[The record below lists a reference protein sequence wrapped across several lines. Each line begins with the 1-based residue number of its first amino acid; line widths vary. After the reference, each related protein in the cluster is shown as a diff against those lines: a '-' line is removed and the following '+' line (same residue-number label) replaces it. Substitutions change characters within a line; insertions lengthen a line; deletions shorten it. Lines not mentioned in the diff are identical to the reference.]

1 MKRVKFVHSSAT
13 GEYITVLKQ
22 GDISHHRLLFASVIF
37 ATLIF
42 LLPAGSLLSQ
52 DIKPTDFT
60 KGSDYAKLID
70 FNGSIGADPNNV
82 VVSEDYIY
90 GSCFS
95 GGSENAGTLFMI
107 KTDGSGL
114 QVVDFGSLYGK
125 PVSLSLSDN
134 ILYGTTIQG
143 GSQDEGV
150 IFKINADFTG
160 GLQVVASFALGYE
173 YPKNASVTVNDNAM
187 FLFIYNDS
195 DPHSGHII
203 KINKDGSEAKILAS
217 IPVCYGGDMVLLNDY
232 LYCLILDTDG
242 GGMIGKL
249 KTDATGW
256 TTLHNFSAGE
266 YPRHL
271 VLSGNT
277 LYGVTQYGGI
287 NNCGKLFK
295 INVNGTGFEYLFEFP
310 SEGPDDV
317 SVNSIPDLKIS
328 GSYLYGTSYY
338 GGTAGLGSLFRM
350 GIDGTGY
357 KILYNFQNQINGI
370 TPGRFALSENI
381 VFGTAYGGLYS
392 LKGVLYKVDQTP
404 DIPLL
409 PLKTINLLIKGPE
422 HISVE
427 TRENLSINF
436 GSFIDLDTTFSV
448 TGNIDFTH
456 LWKVKTNTGYDVINQ
471 TAEII
476 SDTTFYLFITTIEGC
491 SYLDSTIIRVKTT
504 EVTETEVGKDFYI
517 YPNPNT
523 GNFNITLPDG
533 CEECSYDIFNFSGVK
548 IATGNINCYKDDCTI
563 NVRLNNIIP
572 GIYTFV
578 ITKDKMTLNK
588 QKFIITR

>member
-13 GEYITVLKQ
+13 GEYITVVKQ
-22 GDISHHRLLFASVIF
+22 GDISPHRLLFASVIF

-52 DIKPTDFT
+52 DIKPVDFT

-70 FNGSIGADPNNV
+70 FNGSIGADPDNV

-95 GGSENAGTLFMI
+95 GGSENAGTLFRI

-114 QVVDFGSLYGK
+114 QVVDFGTLFGN

-134 ILYGTTIQG
+134 VLYGTTIQG
-143 GSQDEGV
+143 GSDDEGV

-160 GLQVVASFALGYE
+160 GLQVIASFALGYKDPNYE
-173 YPKNASVTVNDNAM
+173 SVTVNDNAM

-195 DPHSGHII
+195 DPHSGYII
-203 KINKDGSEAKILAS
+203 KINKDGSEANILAGM
-217 IPVCYGGDMVLLNDY
+217 PVCYGGNIILLNDN
-232 LYCLILDTDG
+232 LYCLILDANG
-242 GGMIGKL
+242 GGLIGKM

-256 TTLHNFSAGE
+256 TILHYFNAGE
-266 YPRHL
+266 YPRHI

-287 NNCGKLFK
+287 NNSGKLFK

-328 GSYLYGTSYY
+328 GSYLYGTNYY

-350 GIDGTGY
+350 GIDGSGY

-370 TPGRFALSENI
+370 MPGRFALSENS

-392 LKGVLYKVDQTP
+392 LKGVLYKVDQIP
-404 DIPLL
+404 DIQLP
-409 PLKTINLLIKGPE
+409 PLKTVDLFIKGPE

-427 TRENLSINF
+427 TRENLSVDI

-456 LWKVKTNTGYDVINQ
+456 LWKVKTDTGYDVINK
-471 TAEII
+471 TGMII
-476 SDTTFYLFITTIEGC
+476 SDSTFYLFITTIEGC
-491 SYLDSTIIRVKTT
+491 SYLDSIMVKVKTT
-504 EVTETEVGKDFYI
+504 GVIETEAGKDFYI

-523 GNFNITLPDG
+523 GSFNIRLPDG
-533 CEECSYDIFNFSGVK
+533 CEECSYEIFNISGEK
-548 IATGNINCYKDDCTI
+548 IATGDINCYNDDCTI
-563 NVRLNNIIP
+563 NVRINNIIP

-578 ITKDKMTLNK
+578 ITKEKMTLNK